1 MATIDIF
8 SFFFLFYSSNDSRFR
23 EGKDLILNQKYRVM
37 VTYCT
42 GFGYLLYRG
51 IVTFCTAYRYLLYR
65 LA

>member
-1 MATIDIF
+1 M
-8 SFFFLFYSSNDSRFR
+8 
-23 EGKDLILNQKYRVM
+23 M

-65 LA
+65 LAERCTDYIVTIKCTMVTVQDHYVASTKDYRPQTL